1 MPPKKRHHLRAASAA
16 AIALLLAA
24 PSGFSIYSK
33 ARVPA
38 DKTSCFCLGA
48 SALTPA
54 RHPNSCTPRRAE
66 KKSGIT
72 PVVDDSDLA
81 GLDDDKPAGSDDGKK
96 KKTTFNSLLADA
108 DSFTKPAERSNKKA
122 LAPRVSLEDEL
133 QGLSLEDDTDLDVM
147 MMSSARGGRSKD
159 VALSYRVNRWFE
171 ETKELFLNPSKI
183 QVTYGIVFFSIVA
196 TLLLTGVITFA
207 LGGFRLEGDGIETAR
222 RRVAKMDDA
231 FYQRKEIMKENK
243 RRFAE
248 METTRPYMEDSR
260 LTLNPDS
267 KINFRSKRLI
277 DVKPEDVI
285 DKI

>member
-1 MPPKKRHHLRAASAA
+1 MPPKQRRQLRAASAA

-24 PSGFSIYSK
+24 PSGFSIYFK
-33 ARVPA
+33 AKVSAERA
-38 DKTSCFCLGA
+38 SSFCIGA
-48 SALTPA
+48 SAVTPV
-54 RHPNSCTPRRAE
+54 RHPSRFIHRRAE

-72 PVVDDSDLA
+72 PVVDDSDLDA
-81 GLDDDKPAGSDDGKK
+81 LDDDKSAGSSDGKK

-133 QGLSLEDDTDLDVM
+133 KGLSLEDDTDLDVM
-147 MMSSARGGRSKD
+147 MMGSARGGRSKD

-171 ETKELFLNPSKI
+171 ETKELILNPAKI
-183 QVTYGIVFFSIVA
+183 QVTYGIVFLSIVA

-207 LGGFRLEGDGIETAR
+207 LGGFRMTGDGIEDAR
-222 RRVAKMDDA
+222 RRVAREDDA
-231 FYQRKEIMKENK
+231 FYQRWDIKKENK

-248 METTRPYMEDSR
+248 MENTRPYFENN
-260 LTLNPDS
+260 LITLNPDS

-285 DKI
+285 DLI